1 MMKMQYLCLISL
13 RGSNIN
19 QYEIENN
26 DGNDFMGFLPM
37 FRNWDLW
44 IGIMGWDQ
52 GSLLLCC

>member
-13 RGSNIN
+13 RGNNIN

-44 IGIMGWDQ
+44 IGIMGWD
-52 GSLLLCC
+52 